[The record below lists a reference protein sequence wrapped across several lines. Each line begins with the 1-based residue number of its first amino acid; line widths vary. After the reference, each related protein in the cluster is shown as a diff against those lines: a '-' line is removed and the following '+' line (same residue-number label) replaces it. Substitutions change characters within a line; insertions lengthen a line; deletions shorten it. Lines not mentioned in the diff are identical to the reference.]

1 MPNPIWHVIEVEPLQ
16 DYRMLLTFE
25 NGEKRLYDA
34 APLLEKPVCASLK
47 DMSFFAQVKAV
58 YGTVVWSDE
67 IDVVPENLYECS
79 IPCNNHDD
87 IGKNLGNYYFSTQV
101 RRVTDSVE

>member
-1 MPNPIWHVIEVEPLQ
+1 MPNPIRHVTEMEPLQ

-58 YGTVVWSDE
+58 YGTVVWSDG
-67 IDVVPENLYECS
+67 IDVALEHLYECS
-79 IPCNNHDD
+79 IHCNNHDD
-87 IGKNLGNYYFSTQV
+87 IGKNLGNNYFSTQV